1 MTERYVSE
9 GCEDLV
15 NRHDNVATVTHGAGY
30 HYTGNLRVQLTC
42 TGNGFIAY
50 FPSYSST
57 QQDNY
62 LCMDYSEA
70 RDLVLALSTFKRELG
85 FK

>member
-1 MTERYVSE
+1 MTASYVSD

-15 NRHDNVATVTHGAGY
+15 NRQGDEATVTQGAGY
-30 HYTGNLRVQLTC
+30 NYTGNLRVRLTC

-62 LCMDYSEA
+62 ICMDYSEA